1 MVAASRTRIT
11 ICFTQDS
18 LTDMSYS
25 PVHIE
30 VAGVRDTYVHGV
42 GHVISTSVE
51 GCRSR
56 ALSW

>member
-1 MVAASRTRIT
+1 MVATSLTRIT

-18 LTDMSYS
+18 LTDMSYF

-42 GHVISTSVE
+42 GHVISMSTE
-51 GCRSR
+51 G
-56 ALSW
+56 